1 MLDGRKMRLIE
12 AKLQYPNMGNNELAE
27 IVGVSRQSIW
37 NWLTKDEEVKAELD
51 RRLRDINRAANLHL
65 SSQTAKLMDAMLE
78 LVLSPNTEQRT
89 RNSALQYLLDRSMGK
104 AAQQIDI
111 DVDTDGN
118 AADVLQGFKDF
129 LRTTGYLKDGGN

>member
-27 IVGVSRQSIW
+27 VVGVSRQSIW

-78 LVLSPNTEQRT
+78 LALSPNTEQRT